1 MIKFILGVIAGVA
14 LVINFPEI
22 LLYFPEILLWFVDSG
37 LRDEMVQKL
46 QGIGY

>member
-1 MIKFILGVIAGVA
+1 MIKFILGVVAGVA

-22 LLYFPEILLWFVDSG
+22 LAWFVDSG
-37 LRDEMVQKL
+37 LRDEIVQKL

>member
-14 LVINFPEI
+14 LVIN
-22 LLYFPEILLWFVDSG
+22 FPEILLWFVDSG

-46 QGIGY
+46 QGIGF